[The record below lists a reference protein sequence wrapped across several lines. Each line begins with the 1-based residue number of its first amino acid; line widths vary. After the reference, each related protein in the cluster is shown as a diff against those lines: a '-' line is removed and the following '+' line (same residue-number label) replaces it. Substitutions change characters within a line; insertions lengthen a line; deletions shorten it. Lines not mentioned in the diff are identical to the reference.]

1 MPAASRDPCAVL
13 RLGWYHGRCL
23 PESRTGSILAQP
35 EQNVSVTLRDY
46 WRVVWLR
53 RRLVIVVIIVCAL
66 LPLGRALMQP
76 KVYSATATLMYNP
89 PANVS
94 SAVSGASTDVS
105 RLNIDVQNVI
115 NTINSPAVSAAA
127 SESMVGNDAAQK
139 LSVAA
144 AVSVPANAT
153 SVSVADVIQITAQAG
168 TPSAA
173 ARIANAY
180 AKAVIT
186 LRKEN
191 EQGSW
196 RAAQQIIQGQLDMY
210 KTPESKL
217 TSDYAQLSQQLR
229 NLQIAE
235 ASANG
240 DFEIIIPASP
250 PSAPVSPKPVKSAV
264 FGGVVGV
271 FVGVMLAFVV
281 EQFDTRVRSYR
292 TVSQILGLSVM
303 GRVPRMTH
311 RMLEEG
317 GLVAATDPEGSVSEA
332 LRVLRRNLEWSGVDA
347 TLKSVVVT
355 SLMKGE
361 GKTLTLCN
369 LAVTLARGGSK
380 VIVVDADLRA
390 PQVHRV
396 FDLPNV
402 VGLTNV
408 VFGKVEL
415 RRALREVKS
424 PDAAAPLVL
433 TKSSGRGAI
442 ARAGAWVGSLQV
454 LTSGPLPPNA
464 GEVMAS
470 RSAAEMLAELAL
482 SDADFVLIDTPPLLG
497 FGDAGAISPA
507 ADGVLLTVRI
517 DKARRPV
524 LEDGREALDALPGRK
539 IGVVIV
545 GERVD
550 HTQMASYASYSSSAQ

>member
-1 MPAASRDPCAVL
+1 M
-13 RLGWYHGRCL
+13 
-23 PESRTGSILAQP
+23 
-35 EQNVSVTLRDY
+35 TLRDY

-53 RRLVIVVIIVCAL
+53 RRLVIVVFVVCAL
-66 LPLGRALMQP
+66 LPFGRALMQP
-76 KVYSATATLMYNP
+76 KVYSASATLMYDP

-94 SAVSGASTDVS
+94 SAVSGSSTDVS

-115 NTINSPAVSAAA
+115 NTVNSPATSARA
-127 SESMVGNDAAQK
+127 SDLMGAEDAALK
-139 LSVAA
+139 LSVS
-144 AVSVPANAT
+144 AVVAVPASST
-153 SVSVADVIQITAQAG
+153 SVTVADVIQITAQAS

-173 ARIANAY
+173 ADIANAY
-180 AKAVIT
+180 AKAIIT

-191 EQGSW
+191 EQESW
-196 RAAQQIIQGQLDMY
+196 RAAQEIIQGQLDLY

-217 TSDYAQLSQQLR
+217 TSDYAQLSQQMR
-229 NLQIAE
+229 NLQVAE

-240 DFEIIIPASP
+240 DFEVIVPASP
-250 PSAPVSPKPVKSAV
+250 PSAPESPKPVKSAI
-264 FGGVVGV
+264 FGGVVGL
-271 FVGVMLAFVV
+271 FVGVVLAFVV

-292 TVSQILGLSVM
+292 AVSQLLGLSVV

-311 RMLEEG
+311 RTLEQG

-332 LRVLRRNLEWSGVDA
+332 LRVLRRNLEWSGVDG
-347 TLKSVVVT
+347 TLKTIVVT
-355 SLMKGE
+355 SLVKGE

-369 LAVTLARGGSK
+369 LAVTLARGGSR

-408 VFGKVEL
+408 VFGKVPL
-415 RRALREVKS
+415 DDALRNVTGDH
-424 PDAAAPLVL
+424 PTIPIVL
-433 TKSSGRGAI
+433 TQTNGGRTVPRGNSWA
-442 ARAGAWVGSLQV
+442 GSLRV

-470 RSAAEMLAELAL
+470 KSAAEVLAELTV
-482 SDADFVLIDTPPLLG
+482 SDVDYVLIDTPPLLG
-497 FGDAGAISPA
+497 FGDAGAIAPG

-524 LEDGREALDALPGRK
+524 LDEGREALDALPGRK

-550 HTQMASYASYSSSAQ
+550 HTQMARYASYASA